1 MHSRKHTKRRLDK
14 SLNKAII
21 FDFDGTL
28 VDSERAINECYQSIT
43 KCLAPERINYAKNIL
58 IGPPLRDTASEILG
72 PENQS
77 HLDKFVK
84 LFIEMHDE
92 KVVKHTKPYP
102 NVIEVLK
109 ELYAKNI
116 PMVVATNKRLVP
128 TEKLISH
135 FGWEDYFVFVE
146 CSDSQHKIRNK
157 DAMIQ
162 DILKRDDSLQ
172 EGFFVGDT
180 ANDGLCANLN
190 KLKFIKANYGY
201 GRDQDWTKVNIFKEI
216 HQFSEVLKLI

>member
-1 MHSRKHTKRRLDK
+1 M
-14 SLNKAII
+14 NKAII

-28 VDSERAINECYQSIT
+28 VDSEKAIYKCFQSIT
-43 KCLAPERINYAKNIL
+43 KSLAPERINYAKNIL

-84 LFIEMHDE
+84 LFIQLHDE
-92 KVVKHTKPYP
+92 QVVEHTKPYP

-116 PMVVATNKRLVP
+116 PMVVATNKRLAP
-128 TEKLISH
+128 TKKLIGY

-146 CSDSQHKIRNK
+146 CSDSQPQIRNK
-157 DAMIQ
+157 DTMIQ
-162 DILKRDDSLQ
+162 DIINCDDSFH
-172 EGFFVGDT
+172 GSYFVGDT
-180 ANDGLCANLN
+180 VNDGLSANLN
-190 KLKFIKANYGY
+190 QLPFIKASYGY
-201 GRDQDWTKVNIFKEI
+201 GRDQNWTNVIICQEI
-216 HQFSEVLKLI
+216 HQFSEILNLI